1 MDNNFFINN
10 RELIKNLALN
20 TATSDAPT
28 FTPMCTTSEMTLNT
42 EFEEKTFYVFC
53 DAIQRAVLTGVALG
67 LDTTVKIDMNN
78 AAIKSVLGNVKTLLE
93 TGSIAQFNNQ
103 LIQFELLTDLKAGVL
118 EYTKFQVP
126 ANLKISELGGAAED
140 EGEFGLEITFNGKG
154 KIIDGAS
161 SI

>member
-1 MDNNFFINN
+1 MDNTNFFINN

-20 TATSDAPT
+20 TGTSSSPT
-28 FTPMCTTSEMTLNT
+28 FTEMCTTSEVTVNT

-53 DAIQRAVLTGVALG
+53 DAIQRAILTGVAMG

-78 AAIKSVLGNVKTLLE
+78 TAIQSVLGNIKTLIS

-103 LIQFELLTDLKAGVL
+103 LIQFELLSNVNAGVL

-126 ANLKISELGGAAED
+126 ANLKISDLGGAAED
-140 EGEFGLEITFNGKG
+140 EGEFSLEITFNGKG
-154 KIIDGAS
+154 TIVTED
-161 SI
+161 

>member
-1 MDNNFFINN
+1 MDNTNFFINN

-20 TATSDAPT
+20 TGTSSSPT
-28 FTPMCTTSEMTLNT
+28 FTEMCTTSEVTVNT

-53 DAIQRAVLTGVALG
+53 DAIQRAILTGVAMG

-78 AAIKSVLGNVKTLLE
+78 TAIQSVLGNIKTLIS

-103 LIQFELLTDLKAGVL
+103 LIQFELLTGISEGVL

-126 ANLKISELGGAAED
+126 ANLKISDLGGAAED
-140 EGEFGLEITFNGKG
+140 EGEFSLEITFNGKG
-154 KIIDGAS
+154 TIVTGE
-161 SI
+161 

>member
-1 MDNNFFINN
+1 MDNTNFFINN

-20 TATSDAPT
+20 TGTTSSPT
-28 FTPMCTTSEMTLNT
+28 FTPMCTTSEVTVNT

-53 DAIQRAVLTGVALG
+53 DAIQRAILTGVAMG

-78 AAIKSVLGNVKTLLE
+78 TAIQSVLGNIKTLIS

-103 LIQFELLTDLKAGVL
+103 LIQFELLTGISEGVL

-126 ANLKISELGGAAED
+126 ANLKFSDLGGAAED
-140 EGEFGLEITFNGKG
+140 EGEFSLEITFNGKG
-154 KIIDGAS
+154 TIITED
-161 SI
+161 

>member
-1 MDNNFFINN
+1 MDNTNFFINN

-20 TATSDAPT
+20 TGTSSSPT
-28 FTPMCTTSEMTLNT
+28 FTEMCTTSEVTVNT

-53 DAIQRAVLTGVALG
+53 DAIQRAILTGVAMG

-78 AAIKSVLGNVKTLLE
+78 TAIQSVLGNIKTLIS

-103 LIQFELLTDLKAGVL
+103 LIQFELLTGISEGVL

-126 ANLKISELGGAAED
+126 ANLKISDLGGAAED
-140 EGEFGLEITFNGKG
+140 EGEFSLEITFNGKG
-154 KIIDGAS
+154 TIVTEE
-161 SI
+161 

>member
-1 MDNNFFINN
+1 MDNTNFFINN

-20 TATSDAPT
+20 TGTTSSPT
-28 FTPMCTTSEMTLNT
+28 FTEMCTTSEVTVNT

-53 DAIQRAVLTGVALG
+53 DAIQRAILTGVAMG

-78 AAIKSVLGNVKTLLE
+78 TAIQSVLGNIKTLIS

-103 LIQFELLTDLKAGVL
+103 LIQFELLTGISEGVL

-126 ANLKISELGGAAED
+126 ANLKLSDLGGAAED
-140 EGEFGLEITFNGKG
+140 EGEFSLEITFNGKG
-154 KIIDGAS
+154 KVVTED
-161 SI
+161 

>member
-1 MDNNFFINN
+1 MDNTNFFINN

-20 TATSDAPT
+20 TGTTSSPT
-28 FTPMCTTSEMTLNT
+28 FTPMCTTSEVTVNT

-53 DAIQRAVLTGVALG
+53 DAIQRAILTGVAMG

-78 AAIKSVLGNVKTLLE
+78 TAIQSVLGNIKTLIS

-103 LIQFELLTDLKAGVL
+103 LIQFELLTGISEGVL

-126 ANLKISELGGAAED
+126 ANLKLSDLGGAAED
-140 EGEFGLEITFNGKG
+140 EGEFSLEITFNGKG
-154 KIIDGAS
+154 TIITED
-161 SI
+161 

>member
-1 MDNNFFINN
+1 MDNTNFFINN

-20 TATSDAPT
+20 TGTSSSPT
-28 FTPMCTTSEMTLNT
+28 FTEMCTTSEVTVNT

-53 DAIQRAVLTGVALG
+53 DAIQRAILTGVAMG

-78 AAIKSVLGNVKTLLE
+78 TAIQSVLGNIKTLIS

-103 LIQFELLTDLKAGVL
+103 LIQFELLTGISEGVL

-126 ANLKISELGGAAED
+126 ANLKISDLGGAAED
-140 EGEFGLEITFNGKG
+140 EGEVSLEITFNGKG
-154 KIIDGAS
+154 TIVTGE
-161 SI
+161 

>member
-1 MDNNFFINN
+1 MDSTNFFINN

-20 TATSDAPT
+20 TGTSSSPT
-28 FTPMCTTSEMTLNT
+28 FTEMCTTSEVTVNT

-53 DAIQRAVLTGVALG
+53 DAIQRAILTGVAMG

-78 AAIKSVLGNVKTLLE
+78 TAIQSVLSNIKTLIS

-103 LIQFELLTDLKAGVL
+103 LIQFELLSNVNAGVL

-126 ANLKISELGGAAED
+126 ANLKISDLGGAAED
-140 EGEFGLEITFNGKG
+140 EGEFSLEITFNGKG
-154 KIIDGAS
+154 KVVTED
-161 SI
+161 

>member
-1 MDNNFFINN
+1 MDNTNFFINN

-20 TATSDAPT
+20 TGTSSSPT
-28 FTPMCTTSEMTLNT
+28 FTEMCTTSEVTINT

-53 DAIQRAVLTGVALG
+53 DAIQRAILTGVAMG

-78 AAIKSVLGNVKTLLE
+78 TAIQSVLGNIKTLIS

-103 LIQFELLTDLKAGVL
+103 LIQFELLTGISEGVL

-126 ANLKISELGGAAED
+126 ANLKISDLGGAAED
-140 EGEFGLEITFNGKG
+140 EGEFSLEITFNGKG
-154 KIIDGAS
+154 TIVTGE
-161 SI
+161 